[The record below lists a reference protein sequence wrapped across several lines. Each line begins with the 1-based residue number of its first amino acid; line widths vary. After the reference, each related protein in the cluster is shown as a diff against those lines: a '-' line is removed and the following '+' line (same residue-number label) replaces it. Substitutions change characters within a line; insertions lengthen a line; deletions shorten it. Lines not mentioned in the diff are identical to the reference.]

1 MKNDGNGAGW
11 VVVSVKASLVN
22 LSFMWSN
29 ELVSGC
35 KRYLE
40 LTFNGGCL
48 WIFKDLDIYQS
59 DVVWDNL
66 FDFENKIILNIVSGS
81 KDYQVVSM
89 LVVGCQID
97 LYLDTRSW
105 TFA

>member
-48 WIFKDLDIYQS
+48 WIFKDLDIYI
-59 DVVWDNL
+59 NL
-66 FDFENKIILNIVSGS
+66 MWFETI
-81 KDYQVVSM
+81 
-89 LVVGCQID
+89 
-97 LYLDTRSW
+97 YLTLK
-105 TFA
+105 TKLF

>member
-1 MKNDGNGAGW
+1 M
-11 VVVSVKASLVN
+11 
-22 LSFMWSN
+22 
-29 ELVSGC
+29 
-35 KRYLE
+35 
-40 LTFNGGCL
+40 
-48 WIFKDLDIYQS
+48 YQS